1 MQMDKTAREEG
12 SSVKEQYRH
21 RACGAYRNITDL
33 RKQKAISCT
42 LCVFLKNNEVVDATE
57 NEK

>member
-12 SSVKEQYRH
+12 SSVEEQYRH
-21 RACGAYRNITDL
+21 GACDACRNITDL
-33 RKQKAISCT
+33 RKQKGISCT
-42 LCVFLKNNEVVDATE
+42 LCIFLKNNEVVDTTE